1 MLITLNQ
8 LKTSLRAMKE
18 YINKVIGDSIPTD
31 VSQLTND
38 VGYITIEDVPEV
50 VTIDDKLNDESTNP
64 VQNKVVTKITDNL
77 HKYSM
82 VSFNTIEE

>member
-8 LKTSLRAMKE
+8 LKTSLRAVKE

-38 VGYITIEDVPEV
+38 VGYITIEDVPEA

-64 VQNKVVTKITDNL
+64 VQNKVVTTITDNL